1 MVTTSSIGSGKKV
14 NVGQSFASGMS
25 ALQTVQKEKFVIVDE
40 SGEKKDAERLSL
52 FKLKDTDKTY
62 IVYTFNETDENDM
75 IKLYKLYGKE
85 WQRCKA
91 DNMGETVLRDIGR
104 RQQLCIEAALLCL
117 MKLKLARAE
126 VKKKLNEFE
135 NIGCYPYKFM
145 TWNLVGKGTVH
156 PLKNR
161 VLTFLFPIKGYYLLL
176 CGLYRLIQR

>member
-75 IKLYKLYGKE
+75 IKLYV
-85 WQRCKA
+85 A
-91 DNMGETVLRDIGR
+91 I
-104 RQQLCIEAALLCL
+104 
-117 MKLKLARAE
+117 
-126 VKKKLNEFE
+126 LNEKDGVYSLE
-135 NIGCYPYKFM
+135 NITDSDEWISVKDAMRKIAKDGQ
-145 TWNLVGKGTVH
+145 H
-156 PLKNR
+156 
-161 VLTFLFPIKGYYLLL
+161 VLNDKED
-176 CGLYRLIQR
+176 

>member
-75 IKLYKLYGKE
+75 IKLYV
-85 WQRCKA
+85 A
-91 DNMGETVLRDIGR
+91 I
-104 RQQLCIEAALLCL
+104 
-117 MKLKLARAE
+117 
-126 VKKKLNEFE
+126 LNEKDGVYSLE
-135 NIGCYPYKFM
+135 NITDSDGWTSVKDAM
-145 TWNLVGKGTVH
+145 RKIAKDGQQ
-156 PLKNR
+156 
-161 VLTFLFPIKGYYLLL
+161 VLNNKED
-176 CGLYRLIQR
+176 

>member
-75 IKLYKLYGKE
+75 IKLYV
-85 WQRCKA
+85 A
-91 DNMGETVLRDIGR
+91 I
-104 RQQLCIEAALLCL
+104 
-117 MKLKLARAE
+117 
-126 VKKKLNEFE
+126 LNEKDSVYSLE
-135 NIGCYPYKFM
+135 NITDSDEWTSVKDAMRKIAKDGQQ
-145 TWNLVGKGTVH
+145 
-156 PLKNR
+156 
-161 VLTFLFPIKGYYLLL
+161 VLNNKED
-176 CGLYRLIQR
+176 

>member
-75 IKLYKLYGKE
+75 IKLYV
-85 WQRCKA
+85 A
-91 DNMGETVLRDIGR
+91 I
-104 RQQLCIEAALLCL
+104 
-117 MKLKLARAE
+117 
-126 VKKKLNEFE
+126 LNEKDGVYSLE
-135 NIGCYPYKFM
+135 NITDSDEWTNVKDAMRKIAKDGQQ
-145 TWNLVGKGTVH
+145 
-156 PLKNR
+156 
-161 VLTFLFPIKGYYLLL
+161 VLNDKED
-176 CGLYRLIQR
+176 